1 MWMASL
7 WVEDGKCVLVV
18 SSAALAIDLI
28 MFLWD
33 FWSLITLLYE
43 VMIKALLLIKKNL
56 LYMKM
61 KSEYQI

>member
-61 KSEYQI
+61 KSEYRI